1 MKKGKFIVIEG
12 ADGLGKSTLIENLK
26 SNIEFDNN
34 LPVVY
39 LNDPS
44 GDIPIAKDIRAIRKS
59 STDKM
64 CKETDL
70 LLTLA
75 ARRELTKVIEETLK
89 HSNVVCDRYSLS
101 TYIYQ
106 GMNFNDAF
114 IFCLHE
120 DLHLEIKPDI
130 TIVLTRDNPYKEET
144 DDAVEKVFKF
154 KDIEKRYESA
164 CRGFMQSRY
173 NIVEICLGNMTSEEV
188 LKETKDIIENIEKYT
203 N

>member
-12 ADGLGKSTLIENLK
+12 ADGLGKSTLINNLK
-26 SNIEFDNN
+26 NDEEFNN
-34 LPVVY
+34 MPVIY

-44 GDIPIAKDIRAIRKS
+44 SDIPIAKDIRAIRKS

-75 ARRELTKVIEETLK
+75 ARRELTKEIKKCLEFA
-89 HSNVVCDRYSLS
+89 NVVCDRYSLS
-101 TYIYQ
+101 TYMYQ
-106 GMNFNDAF
+106 GMNFNDGL
-114 IFCLHE
+114 IFCLHQ

-130 TIVLTRDNPYKEET
+130 TLVLTRNKPYKEET
-144 DDAVEKVFKF
+144 DDAIEKVFRF
-154 KDIEKRYESA
+154 DDIEKRYEDA
-164 CRGFMQSRY
+164 CKGFMRNRY
-173 NIVEICLGNMTSEEV
+173 NIVEICLGDKTSGEV
-188 LKETKDIIENIEKYT
+188 LNEAKNIIKNIEKYT